1 MIISFKVLEIQYS
14 PDLKSRWGLVFLL
27 NILYVQDVTV
37 LTPKKI
43 NNIYFCSTLSLQ
55 QPAMEYGLYGR
66 MWSRVRGVKDSSV
79 GALNVLGQ
87 IISSLIQ

>member
-43 NNIYFCSTLSLQ
+43 NNKKIKFGFEFVNDENEVCISLNMSFYFVILL
-55 QPAMEYGLYGR
+55 
-66 MWSRVRGVKDSSV
+66 
-79 GALNVLGQ
+79 LGE
-87 IISSLIQ
+87 